1 MHVQYE
7 LVVNLLPCRLGH
19 LHMALFARSLAFF
32 VPGGGPSFTT
42 LHSLVMWFTVNFV
55 LCSTMYPRIEKTPSA
70 GASLQQVV
78 PSLSKYFSFS
88 WIPVYNK
95 CTYLFIQSMI

>member
-55 LCSTMYPRIEKTPSA
+55 LCSTMYPKCIQPKSKRELLFTFVSH
-70 GASLQQVV
+70 
-78 PSLSKYFSFS
+78 PSL
-88 WIPVYNK
+88 
-95 CTYLFIQSMI
+95 CTR